1 MHLVSFFCEEEHVVG
16 CFLLR
21 SVGFLKPF
29 QPAQALYSRTAS
41 DEELRQETLVVEN
54 TQRPELSVLW
64 AHHQPENDIN
74 ELLAS
79 AHAFSCAK
87 QHWLSAH
94 SREVGLRTKAERLNV
109 LSSIDLSDVAEPD
122 LLSQWNI
129 EAEVEWH
136 LSDLQ
141 AQNEF

>member
-1 MHLVSFFCEEEHVVG
+1 M
-16 CFLLR
+16 R

-41 DEELRQETLVVEN
+41 EEELRQETLVVEN
-54 TQRPELSVLW
+54 TQRPELSELW
-64 AHHQPENDIN
+64 AHQPENGIH

-87 QHWLSAH
+87 HHWLSAH
-94 SREVGLRTKAERLNV
+94 GRESGLRTKAERLNV

-122 LLSQWNI
+122 LLSQWNT
-129 EAEVEWH
+129 ETEVQWH

-141 AQNEF
+141 AQNEC